1 MNEDMV
7 LALTNK
13 CRFVI
18 GPAHFSVL
26 HLTTKLHASLL
37 MKRRYSK
44 KKTSQSSATT
54 QQAEVHT
61 VAVTDV
67 TENILQSHADTV
79 IDAAQPLSVLLE
91 QEDLLQKV
99 LSFVAEDGLHEC
111 RRVCR
116 RWREACGK
124 VPVKIRRV
132 RPDEL
137 GKVADLFP
145 KTSSLTI
152 YHWLKTANA
161 VEKELIPH
169 LTRLRDL
176 NQLDLSLSKMA
187 IDVNPL
193 LGCLPSMQRLRML
206 CIRVGREDTLH
217 DVVHVLRRLENLL
230 SLDLSVDCVIQR
242 DLEPVAELQGLKE
255 LVVDI
260 QVLFNSRHELLLPSL
275 TGLVHLTVGHFPYK
289 YPPPSDFHLQVCQS
303 LHASIFSLNVFCR

>member
-1 MNEDMV
+1 M
-7 LALTNK
+7 L
-13 CRFVI
+13 
-18 GPAHFSVL
+18 
-26 HLTTKLHASLL
+26 SLL
-37 MKRRYSK
+37 KKHRYSK
-44 KKTSQSSATT
+44 KKTSQSAASTE
-54 QQAEVHT
+54 QAELHT
-61 VAVTDV
+61 VAEPDV
-67 TENILQSHADTV
+67 REEIVESHADTV
-79 IDAAQPLSVLLE
+79 TEAAHALCVLLK
-91 QEDLLQKV
+91 QEDLLQRV

-111 RRVCR
+111 RLVCR

-145 KTSSLTI
+145 KTSSLTMN
-152 YHWLKTANA
+152 HWLDDVND
-161 VEKELIPH
+161 VETDLIPH

-176 NQLDLSLSKMA
+176 THLDLSLSKAAM
-187 IDVNPL
+187 DVTPL
-193 LGCLPSMQRLRML
+193 VGCLPSMQRLRML

-260 QVLFNSRHELLLPSL
+260 QVLFNSSRELLLPSL
-275 TGLVHLTVGHFPYK
+275 TGLERLTVGHFPYK
-289 YPPPSDFHLQVCQS
+289 YPPPTNFHLRVCQS
-303 LHASIFSLNVFCR
+303 SHASIFSLSAFCR